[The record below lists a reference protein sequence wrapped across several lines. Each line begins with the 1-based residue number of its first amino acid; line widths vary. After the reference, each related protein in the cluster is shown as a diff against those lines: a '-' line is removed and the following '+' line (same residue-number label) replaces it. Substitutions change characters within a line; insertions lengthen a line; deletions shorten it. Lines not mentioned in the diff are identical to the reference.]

1 MCVRT
6 GVCRCAQSST
16 TRSPIETSVL
26 RLLLETLDTG
36 LRCFALTTPCP
47 CLLIWSSSRKTIL
60 NLFLETFL
68 KTCGVF
74 GFLFWFLYKCG
85 FFSRFCIVPI
95 MYWIHATAV
104 SCPNCI
110 LYYAYE
116 INLEFYR
123 HVALSFWPCLICWPA
138 AAAVWQ
144 MSGNTRSWWIN
155 EGIVLILDAL
165 ASAHTQ
171 TQAPWVHIFP
181 PPFLLSLH
189 YLSPA
194 AHQYSSRVGDVA

>member
-1 MCVRT
+1 M
-6 GVCRCAQSST
+6 
-16 TRSPIETSVL
+16 
-26 RLLLETLDTG
+26 
-36 LRCFALTTPCP
+36 
-47 CLLIWSSSRKTIL
+47 
-60 NLFLETFL
+60 FLAF
-68 KTCGVF
+68 CSDFYINV
-74 GFLFWFLYKCG
+74 G

-181 PPFLLSLH
+181 PPLFIVPPLPLSCC
-189 YLSPA
+189 
-194 AHQYSSRVGDVA
+194 SSVFQQSRRCCVMITSTDRGAELRNT